1 MSSYRELLSQGCDE
15 LQSAGIEE
23 YKLDSWYLLEHV
35 IRRDRSWYFVHME
48 EDASAEEV
56 SRYEELIHKRSRRIP
71 LQHLTGTAY
80 FMGLEFKV
88 DGNVLIPRQDTEVL
102 VEEAL
107 RRIKPGAEILDM
119 CTGSGCI
126 LLSILYNAENA
137 VGTGADIS
145 LNALQIA
152 RENSHRLGIKAK
164 FIHSDL
170 FAEVKGTFDVIVSN
184 PPYIPADVIPG
195 LMEEV
200 REHEPRMALDGGRDG
215 LDFYRKIVVSSLE
228 YLKSG
233 GWLLF
238 EIGQE
243 QGTDVMKMMRDAGME
258 EIEVVQDLAGLD
270 RVVIGRKYREDIDV

>member
-48 EDASAEEV
+48 EDAAAEEV
-56 SRYEELIHKRSRRIP
+56 SRYEELIHKRSRHIP

-126 LLSILYNAENA
+126 LLSILYNVENA

-152 RENSHRLGIKAK
+152 RENSRRLGIKAK

-215 LDFYRKIVVSSLE
+215 LDFYRKIVGSSLE
-228 YLKSG
+228 YLRSG

-238 EIGQE
+238 EIGME
-243 QGTDVMKMMRDAGME
+243 QGADVMKMMQDAGME

>member
-15 LQSAGIEE
+15 LRSAGIEE
-23 YKLDSWYLLEHV
+23 YKIDSWYLLEHV

-48 EDASAEEV
+48 EDAAAEVV
-56 SRYEELIHKRSRRIP
+56 SRYEELIHKRSRHIP

-88 DGNVLIPRQDTEVL
+88 DDNVLIPRQDTEVL

-126 LLSILYNAENA
+126 LLSILYNVESA

-152 RENSHRLGIKAK
+152 RENSRRLGIKAK

-184 PPYIPADVIPG
+184 PPYIPVDVIPG

-215 LDFYRKIVVSSLE
+215 LDFYRKIVGSSLE

-243 QGTDVMKMMRDAGME
+243 QGADVMKMMQDAGME

>member
-243 QGTDVMKMMRDAGME
+243 QGADVMKMMQDAGME

>member
-1 MSSYRELLSQGCDE
+1 MSSYRELLSQGCGE

-126 LLSILYNAENA
+126 LLSILYNVENA

-152 RENSHRLGIKAK
+152 RENSRRLGIKAK

-170 FAEVKGTFDVIVSN
+170 FAEVKGTFDMIVSN

-243 QGTDVMKMMRDAGME
+243 QGADVMKMMQDAGME

>member
-15 LQSAGIEE
+15 LRSAGIEE
-23 YKLDSWYLLEHV
+23 CKIDSWYLLEHV

-48 EDASAEEV
+48 EDAAAEEV
-56 SRYEELIHKRSRRIP
+56 SRYEELIHKRSRHIP

-88 DGNVLIPRQDTEVL
+88 DDNVLIPRQDTEVL

-126 LLSILYNAENA
+126 LLSILYNVENA

-152 RENSHRLGIKAK
+152 RENSRRLGIKAK

-184 PPYIPADVIPG
+184 PPYIPADAIPG

-215 LDFYRKIVVSSLE
+215 LDFYRKIVGSSLE
-228 YLKSG
+228 YLRSG

-243 QGTDVMKMMRDAGME
+243 QGADVMKMMQDAGME

>member
-1 MSSYRELLSQGCDE
+1 MSSYRELLERGCMK

-23 YKLDSWYLLEHV
+23 YKIDGWYLLEHV
-35 IRRDRSWYFVHME
+35 IKRDRSWYFVHME
-48 EDASAEEV
+48 EEADTEIAQ
-56 SRYEELIHKRSRRIP
+56 RYEELIHKRSRHIP

-88 DGNVLIPRQDTEVL
+88 DDNVLIPRQDTEIL

-107 RRIKPGAEILDM
+107 KRMEPGDRILDM

-126 LLSILYNAENA
+126 LLSLLYHGKKA
-137 VGTGADIS
+137 VGIGADIS
-145 LNALQIA
+145 EKALLTAQ
-152 RENSHRLGIKAK
+152 ENSRRLGLKAK

-170 FAEVKGTFDVIVSN
+170 FAEVKGTFDLIVSN

-200 REHEPRMALDGGRDG
+200 REYEPRMALDGGRDG
-215 LDFYRKIVVSSLE
+215 LDFYRKIVSSSQG

-243 QGTDVMKMMRDAGME
+243 QGLDVSRLMQDAGME

-270 RVVIGRKYREDIDV
+270 RVVIGRKHREDIDV